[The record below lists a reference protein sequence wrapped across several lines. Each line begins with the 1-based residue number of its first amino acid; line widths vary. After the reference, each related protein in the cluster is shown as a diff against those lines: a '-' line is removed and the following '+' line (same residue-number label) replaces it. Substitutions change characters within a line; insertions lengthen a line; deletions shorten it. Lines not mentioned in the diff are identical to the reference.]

1 MPEYDAEGSSFTL
14 NFVLQAGDQLI
25 NQIMQKIESA
35 GKAQST
41 AMDRMRQAGSGI
53 GRVGVSGNLPGSGGV
68 SSLTQEIQKRLQ
80 EHSKK
85 IESMMASASSVDD
98 GAQKLLQMLD
108 QFLGEQSNVER
119 TISKTRSTAQKPII
133 QTPFGPS
140 INPMARGFKF
150 QVGGRGMANDV
161 GLTVGTSSERQLEGG
176 VLSREDLLA
185 LSNMGGRMRIGES
198 VQPIAKGTSLATL
211 QALMSMQAMG
221 GAVSLKTVRNVPSE
235 QLSKSEIEE
244 EERIKARRG
253 MRRSS
258 ITPSEGM
265 DLTQFREYVELQRRL
280 ADATGTMQGHT
291 KGIMDP
297 ASINQ
302 LGTSYQTVRRALDGQ
317 SGVVRLVERLSTSL
331 NVVSQAIPQ
340 IATLGSQ
347 FRGMLDPIR
356 QIDIS
361 LRSVVSSLN
370 KIQGTRISAVDGVS
384 GGVSPAVQTKIAPN
398 LDPVMKQVAS
408 EITLLRT
415 EIGALRQSINMP
427 RGNVPGLRRSALMS
441 SGLSSTGPYG
451 PGMSGIQRQTL
462 SASDPLLNPGYMF
475 FKKTNR
481 EAESFNNQIDIATK
495 RVTLY
500 ASAAAGVWGLV
511 RAFTAGAKAI
521 SDTETQMAK
530 LQFLMNGVRTDF
542 KALGQDAFE
551 ISKTFGFSISSTLD
565 AMVVFAQQGRSMK
578 DTIHLVTASLAI
590 SNQTTMTATAATEAL
605 TAAMALYNI
614 KAEDSMRI
622 ADAWAN
628 VVNKNAVSAEVL
640 SAALKKAGGSAI
652 AAGVD
657 FDQLNAMIT
666 VINEATRKSGSEI
679 GTSLKYVFKNLIAPE
694 TVGLLEKLGVAVF
707 NANGNIRPTIEIFSE
722 LNDKMASFTDIQ
734 RRQVLVT
741 IASARHYSD
750 FNIVLRDMDKVFK
763 VISQSQD
770 SFGTSA
776 RNNAIV
782 IDTLAKQWQNL
793 KTTFAEVA
801 VEIGSGGVLNAT
813 KLLVS
818 GLKGIAAIGSL
829 IPDSL
834 KGIVTAGA
842 LFAGGISVIA
852 RAINGLTG
860 LALPSVLEKMAAY
873 RHSMI
878 MNSVESTKYS
888 QILLRESAAVETLAN
903 AYSRLNASVTTGVA
917 RYTAPTTRYSSIATP
932 GGTPAVPTATTSP
945 AATPVG
951 FWNSGKGQASIVAA
965 SLIGSVVFGNLA
977 RSSRQKSNNSN
988 TIGSTFFE
996 TMQGASTGALVGT
1009 AFGGAHGALVGGTI
1023 AGLASFLGAMKDY
1036 KSTLEV
1042 TYEINKKNLQ
1052 IYRDQIQAIQQI
1064 QEEIQKTA
1072 NVRVDPLTNRPVGAS
1087 SVTISPIQ
1095 SRLMVYETL
1104 AQMGQ
1109 VGLKS
1114 SNEVLRQTV
1123 PGGVDAY
1130 GLAATRFSDSLYN
1143 VAKSNEEL
1151 TKFIADLRETMEN
1164 LKFETAKSALQL
1176 GKTKMED
1183 LRAQADI
1190 LRGSKSGLSGTLL
1203 PRFVHVVTGRVVG
1216 GATQAW
1222 GDTVNWAGSKVGA
1235 GGDNWL
1241 GNFARRRGQSAQSY
1255 ANLMDKFKEIGDE
1268 NIARIVVDMQILQD
1282 TNAQIQSYF
1291 DMYRTI
1297 VGKFENA
1304 SKSATLTRGFY
1315 RSALSAAAT
1324 PYSPEMR
1331 KAIEG
1336 IGEEDYT
1343 AMRKLHST
1351 NPLAA
1356 REAESVAQ
1364 AINQKFFNQ
1373 FYNTRNLTGVTGNLD
1388 YQKNLIR
1395 NQGWSSAFDPLTQGG
1410 ISSGLIVRE
1419 LRVGDI
1425 VISGKRQEIITGMD
1439 DKSITSLGIQQ
1450 DRYGL
1455 LNIEQR
1461 DGEMTIQ
1468 RTREEYEKF
1477 IASLDESETVFA
1489 RIGSSGRSF
1498 SGLTG
1503 DIEKDSNALTKVFG
1517 RLQEIFNKEL
1527 SLIKRN
1533 LDYAAMGSQYNV
1545 PAQSLASAQ
1554 AVSQLNTL
1562 LNRTGMTVSPL
1573 EMQSPTE
1580 TLRQIGRTDLIAMLE
1595 QSSSSEDRLRESI
1608 DKLIEV
1614 TNKSLYDEIRS
1625 RAMTKT
1631 SLAEN
1636 AVSILEKSAG
1646 DQKALAKFFAE
1657 SNIPFTGQER
1667 DALMHQGKD
1676 ATIRAARQRINAI
1689 PYDQAIGSGNLP
1701 GDLQAM
1707 SIQLSEAMR
1716 SGGIGAR
1723 EALRRIKEA
1732 EAVLGISVTVARKR
1746 NLDIIRNQEN
1756 IAFSRQN
1763 PDAIST
1769 ESFGDIDL
1777 SSAVDFDPSKLQA
1790 HLENLQKISVT
1801 LSDFIANTENQK
1813 IAQQFDAIKK
1823 SIESFGT
1830 SLSDI
1835 EISLRV
1841 RNISDILTK
1850 QAEDL
1855 EMARRQFLALGE
1867 SLYGLTDELGRRR
1880 STSGL
1885 TSELSNRMKE
1895 QDPDLLRMAV
1905 RLPAQKTIGTAMAK
1919 AQENISLF
1927 AAKQNVFGIFR
1938 QDSDVTQSVVG
1949 EYKGMVDSLIAER
1962 QRLIRDG
1969 YDEEVGAID
1978 DLIAKYKELND
1989 KMEGQNRQLSPR
2001 RQQFLE
2007 MAAKDILSQGIPL
2020 IGINDEIRSVIGQ
2033 NARLRQYGVETGSL
2047 MGVSTQEAQDLAND
2061 LEAQSDAT
2069 MIRLRSMRDK
2079 IGESF
2084 QNTEIGTL
2092 ALRFTGLED
2101 LEEKLRQFQEQGV
2114 EIPVKFRIP
2123 DTDGLFSFRE
2133 GKIVSFEKSSESLA
2147 RGGKIKR
2154 NGLLARLHHGEVVI
2168 PSHLSGQLPE
2178 YITNQLGNVA
2188 PQGGILPMA
2197 TGGRIQPEVN
2207 ILFSSQFQKMLAK
2220 ILPDHHAFLG
2230 IPEYLGESRYDLL
2243 HLAKSG
2249 SLQTNPYLYEVLT
2262 KSWHMLLR
2270 QRLQDLVEPRE
2281 DYWRGTDNYH
2291 EQDLV
2296 RRGILTQS
2304 KHMNLGYRE
2313 GGLSVWRGTH
2323 FLDSYDYRY
2332 GYGIA
2337 GKVVGV
2343 GADTEPL
2350 LSTKK
2355 SRFTTD
2361 VLTKQE
2367 IHDLVD
2373 TQYQQNLRRIQ
2384 WHPLAYLGGIAS
2396 PPIMGEDYRFL
2407 PIQAPRFLYTNN
2419 PKHLPSNMQQYADP
2433 SFPHDPAEYFDP
2445 NLRALYLRKRYS
2457 RLSSAARFSSPED
2470 VFEYLSTRRLSTSH
2484 LGIPQPNAVGFAYG
2498 YYPKSA
2504 MFVDTNSPKSNPL
2517 SDIIHESTHLIE
2529 ENMKELPAWN
2539 KILANKGISE
2549 DIVADFLLKEN
2560 PERPPSASRIS
2571 NFIKSLRSQSDR
2583 MLHQLGPLSDFLI
2596 QDPESAAQYYN
2607 NPGLAAPHGVDIM
2620 AHMIGNRRH
2629 PLLQEIVPT
2638 YFESLLRA
2646 SSGQPIE
2653 MINGYFARPDRVFSQ
2668 VGRIFEQYPG
2678 RFSDLRIWKQIVEQ
2692 PDLRA
2697 RLLDIQPTM
2706 SYRNFHSEY
2715 RRHMESLEAAKRT
2728 QKRYSRLSSAGISRA
2743 AERYADLSGIRDRL
2757 NPQQQ
2762 NMIAFLEE
2770 FSQRSLSQPI
2780 TPRQVITAAHASA
2793 FSQRRAAMTPDY
2805 IFNLLSRGVSKK
2817 IPQPTQSLIGV
2828 VDSMGDLNPLIE
2840 NGLIRPEQLSAF
2852 MVQRMGSRIDDW
2864 MGGSRSTSLLEEV
2877 PQLIDIV
2884 RGKSEVVRQV
2894 FDDPK
2899 MKQGLPDFIEQLERA
2914 RRQPQQQIQPLR
2926 GLGTTKFPFFQSLL
2940 GMDNYVLD
2948 SRQLDLLQRASGM
2961 TFGSSKSTQSLL
2973 TSILKAAHHKY
2984 TPALSKTQFHWLTW
2998 NNYNEAT
3005 RENPTYHK
3013 YLLDTL
3019 MRYSRTSSATPVS
3032 GTPSELSRRILE
3044 ARRGAAFGI
3053 ANPDLPNIQLNPFLP
3068 GSSIDAS
3075 GQITIGFTQEDPGI
3089 SRSMEDL
3096 ASRFKSRSITSQ
3108 EYLEAVQQLALRH
3121 PLHNIFDTTQIPHEL
3136 GHMAEE
3142 MTAREMAH
3150 PRKGRPFAV
3159 PAPSETIKRLARF
3172 LQRNYGGPAD
3182 PNSMLINE
3190 VFSQRL
3196 MGLTPEQQ
3204 IPIIADK
3211 ENILRGRSRAGVIEA
3226 GEFWQHIAS
3235 EVFTELLTGREQ
3247 GGRFGR
3253 YRVDPSIFEPGSP
3266 ILADILK
3273 SMQHSRLRPVVA
3285 LAEHMRNPAG
3295 GHSLQARIFQS
3306 LLNRNNPLTEQ
3317 ALEGFLSPGPAAKPT
3332 LSQSI
3337 FEAMRGR
3344 RIIGTAAKHTGLALL
3359 GGVIGNAI
3367 LGPAW
3372 APTGAILGTTLPFM
3386 FGSGRQKAVQLR
3398 GSLWGGITKAFA
3410 TGIKGSKGIYGRIR
3424 GGFQSTS
3431 SFLEDRKKAL
3441 DDIVSRRRAVQEYT
3455 KQYSK
3460 TRFPDIDM
3468 RALRSGRGLPPTPTV
3483 FVERLRQQI
3492 ELFNIIRSRPELA
3505 DILPRPT
3512 LSTSIPNRIKQTRGI
3527 LAVLSPTSTG
3537 TLSPVDV
3544 QRQILSNES
3553 VIRGI
3558 HERLV
3563 GADLVDWTIPRTF
3576 IGTPTASRFSRTAES
3591 LSRPRYGHLGGLGLN
3606 VFAMASPFL
3615 EAGAE
3620 DRSIAPEEV
3629 MSMGLMVGGIEAAQ
3643 RIGGWAS
3650 TSRMP
3655 WLRAGGRGIGA
3666 GMGTLFAGLSI
3677 AHAAEGVSDVA
3688 EGNENYW
3695 SALMKT
3701 AGRTSIAGGMAK
3713 GGAASLGAAGLLTPG
3728 LVGLAL
3734 PLTTIALGSGALAS
3748 SVRMKNVAKEL
3759 EERQKRADLI
3769 RQRTIQGGSLRR
3781 SEKDKGWEWVPANA
3795 KTRWQKRLEDL
3806 ALASGETNPA
3816 NFELAGK
3823 QMLKKS
3829 YLGNIV
3835 DSKIRN
3841 RIFEDLT
3848 KDKDG
3853 RDLLFKALGIEHEQK
3868 TDSLGWFEMPF
3879 WGSDWKKRVQ
3889 QENVSEILHKS
3900 GKSQQEIDEAVANI
3914 ISASPE
3920 FGSLAAA
3927 RMLHSG
3933 IKPRAMQQR
3942 IESRESYWLA
3952 RGLRDFVAK
3961 GNNFMGQSISQQQ
3974 LAEYLEILN
3983 EEREDYNLNKGYD
3996 NIQNVEAQFYE
4007 LMSRIPIVPKGAP
4020 KRLYELQQRLIQNSL
4035 INYGTIPT
4043 QKMSDEQRRGSL
4055 PTPTRLIN
4063 NPLSVLQANSDI
4075 YSQDLRKREK
4085 AREYLYNRWTTAA
4098 HRGGTT
4104 NSAMPYYGFGDMDM
4118 TAMDQYGRPLVIRTD
4133 EMIIP
4138 KSSISPSNEQSVLI
4152 NNNKTINVK
4161 VGGGFQI
4168 INQGASDNE
4177 DVTRI
4182 IRENASEIA
4191 KKITD
4196 EIINKPIAIY
4206 S

>member
-1 MPEYDAEGSSFTL
+1 MQEHNIEGSSFTL
-14 NFVLQAGDQLI
+14 NFILQTGDQLI
-25 NQIMQKIESA
+25 DQIMQKIESA
-35 GKAQST
+35 SKTQSA
-41 AMDRMRQAGSGI
+41 AMDKMRQI
-53 GRVGVSGNLPGSGGV
+53 GTGVGGV
-68 SSLTQEIQKRLQ
+68 GRSGDLPEFGGVGSLTQEIQKRLQ
-80 EHSKK
+80 EHCKK
-85 IESMMASASSVDD
+85 IESMMAAASSVDD

-108 QFLGEQSNVER
+108 QFINASSGIER
-119 TISKTRSTAQKPII
+119 VISKKYSVPQKSII
-133 QTPFGPS
+133 QTPSGPV
-140 INPMARGFKF
+140 INPSARGFKF
-150 QVGGRGMANDV
+150 QVGGRNVISDV
-161 GLTVGTSSERQLEGG
+161 GLTVGKSSERQLEGG
-176 VLSREDLLA
+176 ILSREDLLA
-185 LSNMGGRMRIGES
+185 LSNFGGSVRIGES
-198 VQPIAKGTSLATL
+198 VKQVTKGTPLDIL
-211 QALMSMQAMG
+211 NALLSMRTPG
-221 GAVSLKTVRNVPSE
+221 GAVSLKNVHKVPSE
-235 QLSKSEIEE
+235 QLSESEIREE
-244 EERIKARRG
+244 DDIKRRG
-253 MRRSS
+253 IRRSA
-258 ITPSEGM
+258 ITSYGGM

-280 ADATGTMQGHT
+280 SDAIGTMHGSS
-291 KGIMDP
+291 KGITD
-297 ASINQ
+297 STNIGQ
-302 LGTSYQTVRRALDGQ
+302 LGAAYQIVRRALDGQ
-317 SGVVRLVERLSTSL
+317 SGVVHLAERLSASL
-331 NVVSQAIPQ
+331 SAVSQSIPQ

-356 QIDIS
+356 QIDVA
-361 LRSVVSSLN
+361 LRSIISSLN
-370 KIQGTRISAVDGVS
+370 KIHGAKISTVNNVQNVAQ
-384 GGVSPAVQTKIAPN
+384 SPISTKVAPN
-398 LDPVMKQVAS
+398 FDPAIKQVAS
-408 EITLLRT
+408 EITSLRA
-415 EIGALRQSINMP
+415 ELSALRQSINTS
-427 RGNVPGLRRSALMS
+427 RSGVSGLHNSALTS
-441 SGLSSTGPYG
+441 SRFSSVSPYG
-451 PGMSGIQRQTL
+451 LGISGIQKQTL

-475 FKKTNR
+475 FRKINR
-481 EAESFNNQIDIATK
+481 ETESFNNQIDIAIK
-495 RVTLY
+495 RVALY
-500 ASAAAGVWGLV
+500 ASAAGGVWGLV
-511 RAFTAGAKAI
+511 RAFTAGAKVI
-521 SDTETQMAK
+521 SETETQMAE
-530 LQFLMNGVRTDF
+530 LQFLMNSVRTDF
-542 KALGQDAFE
+542 KALRQDAFE
-551 ISKTFGFSISSTLD
+551 IAKTFGFSISSTLD

-640 SAALKKAGGSAI
+640 SAALKKAGGSAV

-657 FDQLNAMIT
+657 FDQLNGMIT

-679 GTSLKYVFKNLIAPE
+679 GTSLKYIFKNLVAPE
-694 TVGLLEKLGVAVF
+694 TVSLLEKLGVAVF
-707 NANGNIRPTIEIFSE
+707 NASGNIRPTLEIFSE
-722 LNDKMASFTDIQ
+722 LNEKMASFTDIQ

-750 FNIVLRDMDKVFK
+750 FNIILRDMDKVYK

-801 VEIGSGGVLNAT
+801 VEIGSGGVLNAV

-860 LALPSVLEKMAAY
+860 LALPSVLERMAAY

-903 AYSRLNASVTTGVA
+903 SYSRLNASMVSGA
-917 RYTAPTTRYSSIATP
+917 TRYAATATRYASVATP
-932 GGTPAVPTATTSP
+932 GGVPTALPS
-945 AATPVG
+945 APVS
-951 FWNSGKGQASIVAA
+951 FWSSGKGQASIAGA
-965 SLIGSVVFGNLA
+965 SLVGSVLFGNLA
-977 RSSRQKSNNSN
+977 RSSRQGAGNSN
-988 TIGSTFFE
+988 TLGSTFFE
-996 TMQGASTGALVGT
+996 TMQGVSTGALVGT
-1009 AFGGAHGALVGGTI
+1009 AFGGARGALVGGAVGGT
-1023 AGLASFLGAMKDY
+1023 ASFLGAMKDY

-1042 TYEINKKNLQ
+1042 SYEINKKNLQ
-1052 IYRDQIQAIQQI
+1052 IYRDQIEAVQQI

-1072 NVRVDPLTNRPVGAS
+1072 NVRIDPLTNKPVSAS

-1104 AQMGQ
+1104 ARMGQ

-1114 SNEVLRQTV
+1114 SNEILRQV
-1123 PGGVDAY
+1123 IPGGADAY
-1130 GLAATRFSDSLYN
+1130 GLAATKFSDSLYN

-1151 TKFIADLRETMEN
+1151 SKFIADLRETMED

-1176 GKTKMED
+1176 GKAKMED

-1190 LRGSKSGLSGTLL
+1190 LRKSGGMMSGSIF
-1203 PRFVHVVTGRVVG
+1203 PRFVHVGVGRVVG
-1216 GATQAW
+1216 GTTQVL
-1222 GDTVNWAGSKVGA
+1222 GDTINWAGSKIGA

-1241 GNFARRRGQSAQSY
+1241 GNFMRRSGQSAQSY

-1268 NIARIVVDMQILQD
+1268 NIARIIVDMQILQE
-1282 TNAQIQSYF
+1282 TNEQIQSYF

-1315 RSALSAAAT
+1315 RSALGAAAT

-1343 AMRKLHST
+1343 AMRKLHYA

-1373 FYNTRNLTGVTGNLD
+1373 FYNTRNLTGIIGNLD
-1388 YQKNLIR
+1388 YQKTLIR
-1395 NQGWSSAFDPLTQGG
+1395 NQGWDSTFAPFRQNGNSPN
-1410 ISSGLIVRE
+1410 LIVRE

-1425 VISGKRQEIITGMD
+1425 IISGKRQEIITGID
-1439 DKSITSLGIQQ
+1439 DKSITSLGIRQ
-1450 DRYGL
+1450 DPYGL
-1455 LNIEQR
+1455 LNIEQH
-1461 DGEMTIQ
+1461 DGETIIR

-1489 RIGSSGRSF
+1489 RVGSSGRSF

-1503 DIEKDSNALTKVFG
+1503 DIEKDSNALVKVFG
-1517 RLQEIFNKEL
+1517 RLQEIFNKEF

-1533 LDYAAMGSQYNV
+1533 LDYAAIGGQYNIPV
-1545 PAQSLASAQ
+1545 QSIASSQ
-1554 AVSQLNTL
+1554 AAAQLNTL
-1562 LNRTGMTVSPL
+1562 LNRTNMTISPL
-1573 EMQSPTE
+1573 ELQSPTDV
-1580 TLRQIGRTDLIAMLE
+1580 LQQIGRTDLIAMLE
-1595 QSSSSEDRLRESI
+1595 KSSSAEDRLRESI

-1625 RAMTKT
+1625 RAMTKA

-1636 AVSILEKSAG
+1636 AIDVLEKSSG
-1646 DQKALAKFFAE
+1646 NQKALLKFFAE

-1667 DALMHQGKD
+1667 DELMSQGKE
-1676 ATIRAARQRINAI
+1676 AVLQAARRRVKAI
-1689 PYDQAIGSGNLP
+1689 PYDQAVGSGNLP

-1732 EAVLGISVTVARKR
+1732 EAVIGLSIEVARKR

-1756 IAFSRQN
+1756 ITLSRQN

-1769 ESFGDIDL
+1769 ESFGDLDL
-1777 SSAVDFDPSKLQA
+1777 SGVVDFDPSKLQA
-1790 HLENLQKISVT
+1790 YLENLQKVSTT
-1801 LSDFIANTENQK
+1801 LSDFIVSVENQK
-1813 IAQQFDAIKK
+1813 ITQQFDAIKK
-1823 SIESFGT
+1823 SIDSFGT
-1830 SLSDI
+1830 SLSSL
-1835 EISLRV
+1835 EISLRT
-1841 RNISDILTK
+1841 RNIADILTK
-1850 QAEDL
+1850 QVEDL
-1855 EMARRQFLALGE
+1855 EMARRQFLSLGE
-1867 SLYGLTDELGRRR
+1867 LLYGFTDELGRRR
-1880 STSGL
+1880 P
-1885 TSELSNRMKE
+1885 TSELTAELSSRME
-1895 QDPDLLRMAV
+1895 QSPDLLRTAIG
-1905 RLPAQKTIGTAMAK
+1905 LPAQKTIGTVIAK

-1927 AAKQNVFGIFR
+1927 TAKQNIFGVFR

-1962 QRLIRDG
+1962 QRLIKDG
-1969 YDEEVGAID
+1969 YYEEVSAID
-1978 DLIAKYKELND
+1978 NLIAKYKELND

-2007 MAAKDILSQGIPL
+2007 LAAKDILSQGIPL
-2020 IGINDEIRSVIGQ
+2020 IGINDEIRSIIGQ

-2047 MGVSTQEAQDLAND
+2047 MGVSTKEAQDLAQS
-2061 LEAQSDAT
+2061 LEAQSDT
-2069 MIRLRSMRDK
+2069 IMERLRSMRDK

-2084 QNTEIGTL
+2084 KEADIGVL
-2092 ALRFTGLED
+2092 KLQFTGLED
-2101 LEEKLRQFQEQGV
+2101 LEEKLRQYQENGV
-2114 EIPVKFRIP
+2114 EIPVKFRISNVE
-2123 DTDGLFSFRE
+2123 GLFSFRE
-2133 GKIVSFEKSSESLA
+2133 GKIVPFEKPAESLA
-2147 RGGKIKR
+2147 RGGKVKR
-2154 NGLLARLHHGEVVI
+2154 DGVLARLHHGEVVI

-2178 YITNQLGNVA
+2178 YITSQLGNIA

-2197 TGGRIQPEVN
+2197 TGGIVQPEIN
-2207 ILFSSQFQKMLAK
+2207 ILFSNQFKKMLAK
-2220 ILPDHHAFLG
+2220 ILPNNRAFFG
-2230 IPEYLGESRYDLL
+2230 MPEHLGESTYDLL
-2243 HLAKSG
+2243 HLAQPRA
-2249 SLQTNPYLYEVLT
+2249 LQASPYLHEVLT
-2262 KSWHMLLR
+2262 KPWHMLLR

-2281 DYWRGTDNYH
+2281 DYWRGTDNYN
-2291 EQDLV
+2291 EQDLI
-2296 RRGILTQS
+2296 RRGVLAHS
-2304 KHMNLGYRE
+2304 RHMNLGYRE
-2313 GGLSVWRGTH
+2313 KGLSVWRGTH
-2323 FLDSYDYRY
+2323 FLDAYDYGY

-2337 GKVVGV
+2337 GDVVGI

-2355 SRFTTD
+2355 ARLTTGM
-2361 VLTKQE
+2361 LTRQE

-2373 TQYQQNLRRIQ
+2373 AQYQQNLRRIQ
-2384 WHPLAYLGGIAS
+2384 WHPLAYLSGIAS
-2396 PPIMGEDYRFL
+2396 PPLMDENYRFL
-2407 PIQAPRFLYTNN
+2407 PIQAPKFLYMNS
-2419 PKHLPSNMQQYADP
+2419 PRHLPIDMRQYADLDY
-2433 SFPHDPAEYFDP
+2433 PHDPADYFDTD
-2445 NLRALYLRKRYS
+2445 LKKLYLRKLPFDKRYS
-2457 RLSSAARFSSPED
+2457 RLSPAARFSSPED
-2470 VFEYLSTRRLSTSH
+2470 IFDYLSTRRLSTPQGGRFDPTT
-2484 LGIPQPNAVGFAYG
+2484 LGVTHYG
-2498 YYPKSA
+2498 YPKSV
-2504 MFVDTNSPKSNPL
+2504 MFINKMGEVNDTL
-2517 SDIIHESTHLIE
+2517 FTTIHEATHLIE
-2529 ENMKELPAWN
+2529 SNMKEFPLWN
-2539 KILANKGISE
+2539 KILAHEGVSE
-2549 DIVADFLLKEN
+2549 DIVFDFLSTRN
-2560 PERPPSASRIS
+2560 PKKRPSSTKVS
-2571 NFIKSLRSQSDR
+2571 NFAKFLRNQSDNVFNK
-2583 MLHQLGPLSDFLI
+2583 LSPLSALLI
-2596 QDPESAAQYYN
+2596 HNPKAVAEYYD
-2607 NPGLAAPHGVDIM
+2607 NPRLTLPYDVDIM
-2620 AHMIGNRRH
+2620 YHAVGNRRH
-2629 PLLQEIVPT
+2629 PLLEEITPT
-2638 YFESLLRA
+2638 YFEALLRI
-2646 SSGQPIE
+2646 SNGESLEG
-2653 MINGYFARPDRVFSQ
+2653 INAYFSKPDRVVEQ
-2668 VGRIFEQYPG
+2668 VGGILTQYPD
-2678 RFSDLRIWKQIVEQ
+2678 RFPDLHLWKQIVEN
-2692 PDLRA
+2692 PSLRT

-2706 SYRNFHSEY
+2706 SYRDFNAGY
-2715 RRHMESLEAAKRT
+2715 QRHLSTLRDAAK
-2728 QKRYSRLSSAGISRA
+2728 
-2743 AERYADLSGIRDRL
+2743 IR
-2757 NPQQQ
+2757 
-2762 NMIAFLEE
+2762 
-2770 FSQRSLSQPI
+2770 
-2780 TPRQVITAAHASA
+2780 
-2793 FSQRRAAMTPDY
+2793 
-2805 IFNLLSRGVSKK
+2805 K
-2817 IPQPTQSLIGV
+2817 
-2828 VDSMGDLNPLIE
+2828 
-2840 NGLIRPEQLSAF
+2840 
-2852 MVQRMGSRIDDW
+2852 
-2864 MGGSRSTSLLEEV
+2864 
-2877 PQLIDIV
+2877 
-2884 RGKSEVVRQV
+2884 
-2894 FDDPK
+2894 
-2899 MKQGLPDFIEQLERA
+2899 
-2914 RRQPQQQIQPLR
+2914 
-2926 GLGTTKFPFFQSLL
+2926 
-2940 GMDNYVLD
+2940 
-2948 SRQLDLLQRASGM
+2948 
-2961 TFGSSKSTQSLL
+2961 
-2973 TSILKAAHHKY
+2973 
-2984 TPALSKTQFHWLTW
+2984 
-2998 NNYNEAT
+2998 
-3005 RENPTYHK
+3005 
-3013 YLLDTL
+3013 
-3019 MRYSRTSSATPVS
+3019 RYSRTSSAPSTS
-3032 GTPSELSRRILE
+3032 STLATPSTIARTIMERR
-3044 ARRGAAFGI
+3044 RRLAFGA
-3053 ANPDLPNIQLNPFLP
+3053 ANPDLTQNIQLNPLLP
-3068 GSSIDAS
+3068 GSMIDAS
-3075 GQITIGFTQEDPGI
+3075 GQITIGFTQDNPAI
-3089 SRSMEDL
+3089 SGVMETLAKQLESGHLAPNDYLKGVLDL
-3096 ASRFKSRSITSQ
+3096 SLRGH
-3108 EYLEAVQQLALRH
+3108 ALYS
-3121 PLHNIFDTTQIPHEL
+3121 IFDITQIPHEL
-3136 GHMAEE
+3136 GHMAEGMQTGE
-3142 MTAREMAH
+3142 KVTIRSK
-3150 PRKGRPFAV
+3150 RKRSVNV
-3159 PAPSETIKRLARF
+3159 PAPSYIIQRLGKY
-3172 LQRNYGGPAD
+3172 LQKNYAGSSD
-3182 PNSMLINE
+3182 PNNMLISE
-3190 VFSQRL
+3190 VFKQKL
-3196 MGLTPEQQ
+3196 IGLDPTEQ
-3204 IPIIADK
+3204 ITLLADK
-3211 ENILRGRSRAGVIEA
+3211 ENILRGKPTTRIIDP
-3226 GEFWQHIAS
+3226 GEFWRHVAS
-3235 EVFTELLTGREQ
+3235 EVFTELLTGTEHN
-3247 GGRFGR
+3247 GKFGR
-3253 YRVDPSIFEPGSP
+3253 YQVDPKFLESNRA
-3266 ILADILK
+3266 LYNDILR
-3273 SMQHSRLRPVVA
+3273 SMLHPQLRPVLA
-3285 LAEHMRNPAG
+3285 LAERMRDPRTG
-3295 GHSLQARIFQS
+3295 LSLQQRIFES
-3306 LLNRNNPLTEQ
+3306 LVNANNPLTEKW
-3317 ALEGFLSPGPAAKPT
+3317 LSDFLLQTHTSKLT
-3332 LSQSI
+3332 LPQTI
-3337 FEAMRGR
+3337 FEYMRNR
-3344 RIIGTAAKHTGLALL
+3344 RIIGTTAKHTGLALL
-3359 GGVIGNAI
+3359 GGVLGNAI

-3372 APTGAILGTTLPFM
+3372 APTGVVLGATLPFM
-3386 FGSGRQKAVQLR
+3386 FGSGRQKAIQLR
-3398 GSLWGGITKAFA
+3398 GSLWGGIMKSFA
-3410 TGIKGSKGIYGRIR
+3410 IGMKGGKGIYGGIR
-3424 GGFQSTS
+3424 SGFQSAS
-3431 SFLEDRKKAL
+3431 SFLKDRKKVL
-3441 DDIVSRRRAVQEYT
+3441 NDIISERRAISEYT
-3455 KQYSK
+3455 KQYAK
-3460 TRFPDIDM
+3460 TRFPDVDM
-3468 RALRSGRGLPPTPTV
+3468 KALRSKKGLPPSPMV
-3483 FVERLRQQI
+3483 FAERLRQQI
-3492 ELFNIIRSRPELA
+3492 ELFDIIRSRPELA

-3512 LSTSIPNRIKQTRGI
+3512 LATSIPNRIRQTQGV

-3576 IGTPTASRFSRTAES
+3576 TGTPTTSRFSRTAES

-3620 DRSIAPEEV
+3620 SRSIAPGEV

-3655 WLRAGGRGIGA
+3655 WLRAGGKGIGA

-3748 SVRMKNVAKEL
+3748 SVRMKNIAKEL

-3781 SEKDKGWEWVPANA
+3781 SEKDKRWEWVPANA

-3829 YLGNIV
+3829 YLGNII

-3933 IKPRAMQQR
+3933 IKPRVMQQR

-3952 RGLRDFVAK
+3952 KGLRDFVAK
-3961 GNNFMGQSISQQQ
+3961 GNNFMGQSISPHD
-3974 LAEYLEILN
+3974 LAGYLSILG
-3983 EEREDYNLNKGYD
+3983 EENEDYTLNKGLDSIRDIEVY
-3996 NIQNVEAQFYE
+3996 FYE
-4007 LMSRIPIVPKGAP
+4007 LMSKIPVIQKGAP

-4035 INYGTIPT
+4035 INYGTVPS
-4043 QKMSDEQRRGSL
+4043 QLMSKEQISGL
-4055 PTPTRLIN
+4055 VPVQTRLID
-4063 NPLSVLQANSDI
+4063 NPLSIKQAYSDV
-4075 YSQDLRKREK
+4075 YSPDPYKRDR
-4085 AREYLYNRWTTAA
+4085 ARDYLYNRWRTAA

-4118 TAMDQYGRPLVIRTD
+4118 TAMDQYGRPIVIRTD

-4138 KSSISPSNEQSVLI
+4138 KSSITPSNGQSVLI

-4168 INQGASDNE
+4168 INQKTSDDE
-4177 DVTRI
+4177 DITRI

-4191 KKITD
+4191 RKITD